1 MKCRSRWYSSHG
13 AGTSHGAGGAGAAA
27 GPPHP
32 AARTTMAAFTAEH
45 DRRAHH
51 EDPRGAPAPPACW
64 GANAFSVARAPAPG
78 GGGGGGGLDGGGA
91 AMMAAEWLDT
101 SRGDAL

>member
-1 MKCRSRWYSSHG
+1 
-13 AGTSHGAGGAGAAA
+13 
-27 GPPHP
+27 
-32 AARTTMAAFTAEH
+32 MAAFTAED

-51 EDPRGAPAPPACW
+51 EDRRGAPGGGASAPAACW
-64 GANAFSVARAPAPG
+64 GANAFSMERPNAFSVARAPAP
-78 GGGGGGGLDGGGA
+78 GGGGGGLDGGGA